1 MRIVIE
7 KNHKKIMDI
16 NEDVISVMVI
26 LDDYSR
32 VWVWEMHDYCMTRLL
47 VLVNQRY

>member
-1 MRIVIE
+1 
-7 KNHKKIMDI
+7 MDI
-16 NEDVISVMVI
+16 NDDVISVMVI